1 MIIFKSDIN
10 SLTFTKADEHVKVIR
25 PKVGAT
31 LKLTDFK
38 GSIYSV
44 EVTSYDFK
52 KSTGSY
58 KIIEVVTLDKPRN
71 KILIQSIIDKSYIE
85 KLIEIIPLVGITNL
99 ILVQSDYSTKTK
111 MNFERLNLIL
121 LRACEQ
127 TENPYPT
134 IIETTE
140 LNLKDYIY
148 KHSLRPTILEL
159 PTKNQQTLNNKT
171 NTIVVGPEGGFS
183 EDESKLFK
191 ELKLQYFSLNTN
203 VLPAWIAG
211 YSYFI

>member
-1 MIIFKSDIN
+1 MIIFKSDIS
-10 SLTFTKADEHVKVIR
+10 SLTFTKTDEHVKVIR
-25 PKVGAT
+25 PKVGLK
-31 LKLTDFK
+31 LKLTDLK
-38 GSIYSV
+38 GSIYHV

-52 KSTGSY
+52 KSIGTY
-58 KIIEVVTLDKPRN
+58 KILEEKKIDRPKS

-99 ILVQSDYSTKTK
+99 ILVESDYSPKTK
-111 MNFERLNLIL
+111 INFERLNLIL

-127 TENPYPT
+127 TENPHPP
-134 IIETTE
+134 IIETTV
-140 LNLKDYIY
+140 LSLKNYIY
-148 KHSLRPTILEL
+148 TNSLRPTILEL
-159 PTKNQQTLNNKT
+159 PTKNQQTQNNKT

-183 EDESKLFK
+183 EVETQLFK